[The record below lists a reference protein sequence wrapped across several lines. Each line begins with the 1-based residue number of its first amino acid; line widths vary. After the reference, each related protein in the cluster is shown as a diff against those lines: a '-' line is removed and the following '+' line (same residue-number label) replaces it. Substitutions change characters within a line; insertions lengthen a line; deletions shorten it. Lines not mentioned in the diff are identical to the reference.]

1 MQKRLDLVLKSKDC
15 HFSYGIVL
23 DKNEI
28 EVERKLMLLR
38 NEIFKD
44 DPSVVTGF
52 YYDKYKKLQSS
63 RLFEALKAMPKPAVH
78 HCHLTAAAP
87 LDYLIRLTYKDYV
100 YYSDRDQLF
109 KVSQKGIS
117 LDGFEKCTTLRKY
130 WSNA

>member
-15 HFSYGIVL
+15 HFSSGIVL